1 MESRIMQVFYG
12 NDCLPYKDSAR
23 SVHYPIVG
31 NSFVGANNTTQ
42 IRFYV
47 RDIGGV
53 NNVTWVAISKLPNGK
68 IGNQVLSS
76 VHLDSELNEYYVAL
90 DLSSYYTQLKGD
102 VYISLNGYQGGVQV
116 SQDAETGIYSIVGT
130 PTIEATGSIK
140 LAINYSTQLPLGQ
153 HFNISDLQQVLG
165 AMSDKA
171 NVVNTVQVVANIS
184 QIDLSGYD
192 VGQLFYDLATKTY
205 CKKNST
211 SYEMVE
217 SVGVLAN
224 NNVLVRY
231 NLTSPKTVSQMWFLF
246 DNRLFVLRSGNYDY
260 LYQVLSPTN
269 NVYTITAINIT
280 TREVYH
286 GENLW
291 GGTLIQNIISDQYKI
306 EYVERTNNANK
317 LYGTDASGNQITI
330 AFDDLLR
337 NYINVV
343 NYQENVS
350 VIIDPLTNIN
360 GWVLSNYESQETTIG
375 GYPCYKITRSGSNL
389 TEEQAK
395 TYLKAMTGSEFLPK
409 YDYERP
415 QNSFMLMPNGLFL
428 KPQYSAANGLV
439 LYKTKRF
446 ADVEYVNNAIDSI
459 KRNSFIN
466 VDTSEYPTLQDF
478 LDNYDDPEEGH
489 IYLYPIDPNDIDKG
503 YYQYIWEDNQ
513 EWEYLGTTQIDLSDY
528 ALTSYVDNR
537 DNYIIGLCNNLYY
550 ELGQTNDEIDRLAGL
565 FSLYGSYYVGGHTL
579 YVDTATISD
588 NTITLV
594 GTVSSNTL
602 SVTPVTSFYT
612 KTETDTLLNGK
623 VDKTNDA
630 YKVYGTGYGG
640 TQVTIPVDD
649 FYDGNIA
656 RRNENGSITIPLTPS
671 NNGDAASKQY
681 VDGMAHSLVVSM
693 NNSTYVITFTL
704 KDKNDNTLSTQTVD
718 LPLESVVVD
727 GDYDQSTK
735 SIVLTLDNGNTITI
749 PVADLVDGLVS
760 NNDLQSALS
769 NYYTKAQIDAINS
782 QRNVQVETLER
793 DIDKIS
799 QDFYADNYVVGATL
813 YSSTSSVSS
822 NTLTISGTISNH
834 TVNLG
839 TSLNFYT
846 KVEVDQFGKS
856 IEMSLDNQTYD
867 LSISLKDKNGNV
879 ISTDTVSL
887 PLDSIIVDGSY
898 DDQTQSIV
906 LELDN
911 GNTISIPVSDL
922 VSGLVNTSQLNTTLQ
937 SYATKQELQS
947 QNTALQNE
955 LNSVKLELDN
965 LASLLNLVVD
975 NFITNHILYS
985 KTTTISTNTATIVGT
1000 ISGSTLSLTTSAN

>member
-68 IGNQVLSS
+68 IGNQVLSGI
-76 VHLDSELNEYYVAL
+76 HLDSDLNEYYVAL

-116 SQDAETGIYSIVGT
+116 SQDSETGIYSVVGT

-184 QIDLSGYD
+184 QTDLSGYD
-192 VGQLFYDLATKTY
+192 VGQLFYDLTTKAY
-205 CKKNST
+205 YKKNVS
-211 SYEMVE
+211 SYELVE

-246 DNRLFVLRSGNYDY
+246 DNRLFVLRTGNYDY

-291 GGTLIQNIISDQYKI
+291 GGTLIQTIISDTYKI
-306 EYVERTNNANK
+306 EYVERTNTANK

-330 AFDDLLR
+330 EFDNLLR
-337 NYINVV
+337 NYINVA

-360 GWVLSNYESQETTIG
+360 GRALSNYESHETTIG
-375 GYPCYKITRSGSNL
+375 GYPCYKITRGGSDL

-446 ADVEYVNNAIDSI
+446 ADVEYVNNAIETI
-459 KRNSFIN
+459 KRNSFIL
-466 VDTSEYPTLQDF
+466 VDTSEYPTLSSF
-478 LDNYDDPEEGH
+478 LSSTGEEGF
-489 IYLYPIDPNDIDKG
+489 IYLYPVDESGFDEGDPQKG
-503 YYQYIWEDNQ
+503 YYQYIWEN
-513 EWEYLGTTQIDLSDY
+513 ETWFLIGTTQIDLSDY
-528 ALTSYVDNR
+528 YTKSQADTLLATKVDKKSTLGNYVYAHEGSTQTEYVVSYLADLNTIAKRGENGTLYVGTPTNDGHAATKSYVDNL
-537 DNYIIGLCNNLYY
+537 ISL
-550 ELGQTNDEIDRLAGL
+550 LAN
-565 FSLYGSYYVGGHTL
+565 
-579 YVDTATISD
+579 AK
-588 NTITLV
+588 
-594 GTVSSNTL
+594 VS
-602 SVTPVTSFYT
+602 
-612 KTETDTLLNGK
+612 KTDQG
-623 VDKTNDA
+623 D
-630 YKVYGTGYGG
+630 KVYGTDELGAQKTFDVDSDIVGDGAIVRRVSPGG
-640 TQVTIPVDD
+640 QVVV
-649 FYDGNIA
+649 G
-656 RRNENGSITIPLTPS
+656 TPS
-671 NNGDAASKQY
+671 AVNHAANKQY
-681 VDGMAHSLVVSM
+681 VD
-693 NNSTYVITFTL
+693 NSISSAI
-704 KDKNDNTLSTQTVD
+704 STVYKIKGSKTV
-718 LPLESVVVD
+718 
-727 GDYDQSTK
+727 
-735 SIVLTLDNGNTITI
+735 
-749 PVADLVDGLVS
+749 
-760 NNDLQSALS
+760 
-769 NYYTKAQIDAINS
+769 AQINALTGQQVGDVY
-782 QRNVQVETLER
+782 NVT
-793 DIDKIS
+793 D
-799 QDFYADNYVVGATL
+799 
-813 YSSTSSVSS
+813 
-822 NTLTISGTISNH
+822 SGTI
-834 TVNLG
+834 VLG
-839 TSLNFYT
+839 DLQVFTGDNIVWLGSAWDKLGAEIDWTAYDEKFIAAGFF
-846 KVEVDQFGKS
+846 EVQPYNETTGEITFV
-856 IEMSLDNQTYD
+856 Y
-867 LSISLKDKNGNV
+867 
-879 ISTDTVSL
+879 STELYVM
-887 PLDSIIVDGSY
+887 SY
-898 DDQTQSIV
+898 DS
-906 LELDN
+906 
-911 GNTISIPVSDL
+911 NTGIM
-922 VSGLVNTSQLNTTLQ
+922 
-937 SYATKQELQS
+937 
-947 QNTALQNE
+947 
-955 LNSVKLELDN
+955 
-965 LASLLNLVVD
+965 
-975 NFITNHILYS
+975 
-985 KTTTISTNTATIVGT
+985 TIE
-1000 ISGSTLSLTTSAN
+1000 AN